1 MIVNYVILA
10 ILAFGVGSYIGCAE
24 VKFSANSSCDGLSGG
39 KCVVGP
45 DGMLSISDVVIVS
58 GGKVDILIVDDN
70 SASMSF
76 EQNALADRFSNFV
89 NLLES
94 KSIDYRLGITTTDI
108 SSATNPPRSV
118 NQNGALQDGKLI
130 GLDGGFKFVT
140 PQTGDS
146 AFRNKIFNAAIRRNE
161 TLECEKFILSW
172 VDAGNSTTTA
182 EYSTAYAE
190 HCPSQDERG
199 LYAANLVLKNN
210 VDSFIR
216 PEADLAII
224 VLSDEDV
231 RSQLYWYKTPGYDLE
246 EFDTAQGFVNSVKS
260 VYPDK
265 KFAVH
270 AFLTKTEVCLSTQN
284 AQTRGVVGASY
295 GIEYYKVTQLTG
307 GVAGS
312 ICSNNFTSQ
321 LSEIF
326 NNITANIVD
335 KIGLHCANP
344 IDLIVDS
351 GGNNYTVVGN
361 QIQFAQKLPVGAS
374 VRFSYKCPAKVN

>member
-10 ILAFGVGSYIGCAE
+10 VLAFGVGSYIGCAE

-45 DGMLSISDVVIVS
+45 DGMLSVSDVVIVS
-58 GGKVDILIVDDN
+58 GGKVDVLIVDDN

-94 KSIDYRLGITTTDI
+94 KSMDYRLGITTTDI
-108 SSATNPPRSV
+108 SSGTNPPRAV

-172 VDAGNSTTTA
+172 VDAGNSTTTP

-216 PEADLAII
+216 PEADLAVI

-231 RSQLYWYKTPGYDLE
+231 RSQLYWYNTPGYDLE
-246 EFDTAQGFVNSVKS
+246 ELIRPRD
-260 VYPDK
+260 
-265 KFAVH
+265 
-270 AFLTKTEVCLSTQN
+270 LST
-284 AQTRGVVGASY
+284 
-295 GIEYYKVTQLTG
+295 
-307 GVAGS
+307 
-312 ICSNNFTSQ
+312 C
-321 LSEIF
+321 
-326 NNITANIVD
+326 
-335 KIGLHCANP
+335 
-344 IDLIVDS
+344 
-351 GGNNYTVVGN
+351 
-361 QIQFAQKLPVGAS
+361 
-374 VRFSYKCPAKVN
+374 

>member
-1 MIVNYVILA
+1 MIRNYVI
-10 ILAFGVGSYIGCAE
+10 IIVLAFGIGSYIGCAE
-24 VKFSANSSCDGLSGG
+24 VKFSSNSSCDGVAGG
-39 KCVVGP
+39 TCVVGP
-45 DGMLSISDVVIVS
+45 DGTLAISDVVYVS
-58 GGKVDILIVDDN
+58 GGKVDILVVDDN

-89 NLLES
+89 SLLES

-108 SSATNPPRSV
+108 SSATNPPRPV

-130 GLDGGFKFVT
+130 ALEGGFKFVT
-140 PQTGDS
+140 PQTGD
-146 AFRNKIFNAAIRRNE
+146 FEMRNRIFKVAIRRNE

-172 VDAGNSTTTA
+172 VDAGNSTTTP
-182 EYSTAYAE
+182 EYNAAYAE

-210 VDSFIR
+210 ADSFIR
-216 PEADLAII
+216 PEADLAVI

-246 EFDTAQGFVNSVKS
+246 EFDTAQGFINNVKAL
-260 VYPDK
+260 YPAK

-270 AFLTKTEVCLSTQN
+270 AFLTKTEACLSIQD

-295 GIEYYKVTQLTG
+295 GIEYFKATQLTG

-312 ICSNNFTSQ
+312 ICSENFTSQ
-321 LSEIF
+321 LSDIF
-326 NNITANIVD
+326 NNITTNIVD
-335 KIGLHCANP
+335 KIGLQCANP
-344 IDLIVDS
+344 IDLVVAS
-351 GGNNYTVVGN
+351 GGNKYAVVGN
-361 QIQFAQKLPVGAS
+361 QIQFEQKLPVGTS
-374 VRFSYKCPAKVN
+374 VRLSYKCPAKVN